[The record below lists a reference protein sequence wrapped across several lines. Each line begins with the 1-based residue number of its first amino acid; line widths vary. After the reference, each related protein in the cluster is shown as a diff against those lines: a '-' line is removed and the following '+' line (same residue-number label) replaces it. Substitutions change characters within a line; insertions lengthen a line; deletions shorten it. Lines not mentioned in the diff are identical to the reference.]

1 MLTLKEFKEARG
13 VLSGVIRN
21 TSLVYSPAFSKATG
35 NQIYIKP
42 ENMQVTGAYK
52 IRGAYYKISTLSDEE
67 KARGLVTAS
76 AGNHAQGVAYAAQAA
91 GVSATIV
98 MPTTTPL
105 VKVNNTKDYGAKVVL
120 HGETFDDAAE
130 LAAKLSEEEGLT
142 YVHPFNDPAIATGQG
157 TISYEIF
164 QDLPDVDVIL
174 VPIGGGGLATGVS
187 TLAKLLNPNVTVIG
201 VEPSGAASM
210 KASLEAGHVV
220 TLDRVE
226 TIADGV
232 AVKTPGD
239 QIFPYI
245 QKNIDDIITI
255 PDDELV
261 DAFLD
266 MMEKHKMIVENAG
279 LLTIAALRAG
289 KHVLCEKP
297 MATTLADCE
306 AMAAAARESGK
317 FLMIGQNQRLTKA
330 HQKARQLVAD
340 GVLGDILTFRTTFG
354 HGGPETWSVD
364 PGKNTWFFDKSK
376 AAMGA
381 MADLGIHKTDLIQYL
396 LGQTVVEA
404 TAKVTTL
411 EAGGRRAA
419 HRRGRQRHLHLPH
432 ERRRH
437 RHHDRQ
443 LDLLRRGGQLHRALR
458 HKGHPA
464 HLRRPGLLPQAHHR
478 RRGEGALR
486 AGGHPDQRQPDRLR
500 RHRLLHGL
508 PDRQHAP
515 RHLRRVGA
523 HRHAGR
529 VCLSGVLP
537 DRQGGVRRPGLTK
550 GVFTI

>member
-210 KASLEAGHVV
+210 KASLDAGHVV

-279 LLTIAALRAG
+279 LLPIAALSHLKCRGKNVVPVLSGGNMDVITVASLVQHGLINRGRVFTFSVQLPDRPGELLRVAQLVAAANGNIIKLEHNQFVNINRQSGVELRVTLEAFGHTHKRAILDA
-289 KHVLCEKP
+289 LCG
-297 MATTLADCE
+297 AGY
-306 AMAAAARESGK
+306 AARECHTND
-317 FLMIGQNQRLTKA
+317 FY
-330 HQKARQLVAD
+330 H
-340 GVLGDILTFRTTFG
+340 
-354 HGGPETWSVD
+354 
-364 PGKNTWFFDKSK
+364 
-376 AAMGA
+376 
-381 MADLGIHKTDLIQYL
+381 
-396 LGQTVVEA
+396 
-404 TAKVTTL
+404 
-411 EAGGRRAA
+411 
-419 HRRGRQRHLHLPH
+419 
-432 ERRRH
+432 
-437 RHHDRQ
+437 
-443 LDLLRRGGQLHRALR
+443 
-458 HKGHPA
+458 
-464 HLRRPGLLPQAHHR
+464 
-478 RRGEGALR
+478 
-486 AGGHPDQRQPDRLR
+486 
-500 RHRLLHGL
+500 
-508 PDRQHAP
+508 
-515 RHLRRVGA
+515 
-523 HRHAGR
+523 
-529 VCLSGVLP
+529 
-537 DRQGGVRRPGLTK
+537 
-550 GVFTI
+550 

>member
-164 QDLPDVDVIL
+164 RDLPDVDVIL

-210 KASLEAGHVV
+210 KASLDAGHVV

-279 LLTIAALRAG
+279 LLPIAALSHLKCRGKNVVPVLSGGNMDVITVASLVQHGLINRGRVFTFSVQLPDRPGELLRVAQLVAEANGNIIKLEHNQFVNINRQSGVELRVTLEAFGHTHKRAILDA
-289 KHVLCEKP
+289 LCG
-297 MATTLADCE
+297 AGY
-306 AMAAAARESGK
+306 AARECHTND
-317 FLMIGQNQRLTKA
+317 FY
-330 HQKARQLVAD
+330 H
-340 GVLGDILTFRTTFG
+340 
-354 HGGPETWSVD
+354 
-364 PGKNTWFFDKSK
+364 
-376 AAMGA
+376 
-381 MADLGIHKTDLIQYL
+381 
-396 LGQTVVEA
+396 
-404 TAKVTTL
+404 
-411 EAGGRRAA
+411 
-419 HRRGRQRHLHLPH
+419 
-432 ERRRH
+432 
-437 RHHDRQ
+437 
-443 LDLLRRGGQLHRALR
+443 
-458 HKGHPA
+458 
-464 HLRRPGLLPQAHHR
+464 
-478 RRGEGALR
+478 
-486 AGGHPDQRQPDRLR
+486 
-500 RHRLLHGL
+500 
-508 PDRQHAP
+508 
-515 RHLRRVGA
+515 
-523 HRHAGR
+523 
-529 VCLSGVLP
+529 
-537 DRQGGVRRPGLTK
+537 
-550 GVFTI
+550 

>member
-210 KASLEAGHVV
+210 KASLDAGHVV

-279 LLTIAALRAG
+279 LLTIAALKHLGCKG
-289 KHVLCEKP
+289 KNVVPIL
-297 MATTLADCE
+297 
-306 AMAAAARESGK
+306 SGGNMDVITVASLVQHGLVRRGRV
-317 FLMIGQNQRLTKA
+317 FTFSVQLPDRPGELVRVA
-330 HQKARQLVAD
+330 ELVAGLNGNIIKLEHNQFVNINRQA
-340 GVLGDILTFRTTFG
+340 GVELR
-354 HGGPETWSVD
+354 V
-364 PGKNTWFFDKSK
+364 
-376 AAMGA
+376 
-381 MADLGIHKTDLIQYL
+381 
-396 LGQTVVEA
+396 
-404 TAKVTTL
+404 TL
-411 EAGGRRAA
+411 EAFGMSHKA
-419 HRRGRQRHLHLPH
+419 
-432 ERRRH
+432 EIM
-437 RHHDRQ
+437 D
-443 LDLLRRGGQLHRALR
+443 ALQNAGYDA
-458 HKGHPA
+458 KEVM
-464 HLRRPGLLPQAHHR
+464 PGNLY
-478 RRGEGALR
+478 
-486 AGGHPDQRQPDRLR
+486 D
-500 RHRLLHGL
+500 
-508 PDRQHAP
+508 
-515 RHLRRVGA
+515 
-523 HRHAGR
+523 
-529 VCLSGVLP
+529 
-537 DRQGGVRRPGLTK
+537 
-550 GVFTI
+550 

>member
-142 YVHPFNDPAIATGQG
+142 YVHPFNAPAIATGQG

-201 VEPSGAASM
+201 GEPAGAASM
-210 KASLEAGHVV
+210 KASLDAGHVV

-279 LLTIAALRAG
+279 LLPIAALSHLKCRGKNVVPVLSGGNMDVITVASLVQHGLINRGRVFTFSVQLPDRPGELLRVAQLVAEANGNIIKLEHNQFVNINRQSGVELRVTLEAFGHTHKRAILDA
-289 KHVLCEKP
+289 LCG
-297 MATTLADCE
+297 AGY
-306 AMAAAARESGK
+306 AARECHTND
-317 FLMIGQNQRLTKA
+317 FY
-330 HQKARQLVAD
+330 H
-340 GVLGDILTFRTTFG
+340 
-354 HGGPETWSVD
+354 
-364 PGKNTWFFDKSK
+364 
-376 AAMGA
+376 
-381 MADLGIHKTDLIQYL
+381 
-396 LGQTVVEA
+396 
-404 TAKVTTL
+404 
-411 EAGGRRAA
+411 
-419 HRRGRQRHLHLPH
+419 
-432 ERRRH
+432 
-437 RHHDRQ
+437 
-443 LDLLRRGGQLHRALR
+443 
-458 HKGHPA
+458 
-464 HLRRPGLLPQAHHR
+464 
-478 RRGEGALR
+478 
-486 AGGHPDQRQPDRLR
+486 
-500 RHRLLHGL
+500 
-508 PDRQHAP
+508 
-515 RHLRRVGA
+515 
-523 HRHAGR
+523 
-529 VCLSGVLP
+529 
-537 DRQGGVRRPGLTK
+537 
-550 GVFTI
+550 

>member
-210 KASLEAGHVV
+210 KASLDAGHVV

-232 AVKTPGD
+232 AVKTPGA

-279 LLTIAALRAG
+279 LLPIAALSHLKCRGKNVVPVLSGGNMDVITVASLVQHGLINRGRVFTFSVQLPDRPGELLRVAQLVAEANGNIIKLEHNQFVNINRQSGVELRVTLEAFGHTHKRAILDA
-289 KHVLCEKP
+289 LCG
-297 MATTLADCE
+297 AGY
-306 AMAAAARESGK
+306 AARECHTND
-317 FLMIGQNQRLTKA
+317 FY
-330 HQKARQLVAD
+330 H
-340 GVLGDILTFRTTFG
+340 
-354 HGGPETWSVD
+354 
-364 PGKNTWFFDKSK
+364 
-376 AAMGA
+376 
-381 MADLGIHKTDLIQYL
+381 
-396 LGQTVVEA
+396 
-404 TAKVTTL
+404 
-411 EAGGRRAA
+411 
-419 HRRGRQRHLHLPH
+419 
-432 ERRRH
+432 
-437 RHHDRQ
+437 
-443 LDLLRRGGQLHRALR
+443 
-458 HKGHPA
+458 
-464 HLRRPGLLPQAHHR
+464 
-478 RRGEGALR
+478 
-486 AGGHPDQRQPDRLR
+486 
-500 RHRLLHGL
+500 
-508 PDRQHAP
+508 
-515 RHLRRVGA
+515 
-523 HRHAGR
+523 
-529 VCLSGVLP
+529 
-537 DRQGGVRRPGLTK
+537 
-550 GVFTI
+550 

>member
-210 KASLEAGHVV
+210 KASLDAGHVV

-279 LLTIAALRAG
+279 LLPIAALSHLKCRG
-289 KHVLCEKP
+289 KNVVPVLSGGNMDVITVASLVQHGLINRGRVFTFSVQLPDRPGELLRVAQLVAEANGNIIKLEHNQFVNINRQSGVELRV
-297 MATTLADCE
+297 TLAAFGHTHKRAILDALCG
-306 AMAAAARESGK
+306 AGYAARECHTND
-317 FLMIGQNQRLTKA
+317 FY
-330 HQKARQLVAD
+330 H
-340 GVLGDILTFRTTFG
+340 
-354 HGGPETWSVD
+354 
-364 PGKNTWFFDKSK
+364 
-376 AAMGA
+376 
-381 MADLGIHKTDLIQYL
+381 
-396 LGQTVVEA
+396 
-404 TAKVTTL
+404 
-411 EAGGRRAA
+411 
-419 HRRGRQRHLHLPH
+419 
-432 ERRRH
+432 
-437 RHHDRQ
+437 
-443 LDLLRRGGQLHRALR
+443 
-458 HKGHPA
+458 
-464 HLRRPGLLPQAHHR
+464 
-478 RRGEGALR
+478 
-486 AGGHPDQRQPDRLR
+486 
-500 RHRLLHGL
+500 
-508 PDRQHAP
+508 
-515 RHLRRVGA
+515 
-523 HRHAGR
+523 
-529 VCLSGVLP
+529 
-537 DRQGGVRRPGLTK
+537 
-550 GVFTI
+550 

>member
-210 KASLEAGHVV
+210 KASLDAGHVV

-245 QKNIDDIITI
+245 RKNIDDIITI

-279 LLTIAALRAG
+279 LLPIAALSHLKCRGKNVVPVLSGGNMDVITVASLVQHGLINRGRVFTFSVQLPDRPGELLRVAQLVAEANGNIIKLEHNQFVNINRQSGVELRVTLEAFGHTHKRAILDA
-289 KHVLCEKP
+289 LCG
-297 MATTLADCE
+297 AGY
-306 AMAAAARESGK
+306 AARECHTND
-317 FLMIGQNQRLTKA
+317 FY
-330 HQKARQLVAD
+330 H
-340 GVLGDILTFRTTFG
+340 
-354 HGGPETWSVD
+354 
-364 PGKNTWFFDKSK
+364 
-376 AAMGA
+376 
-381 MADLGIHKTDLIQYL
+381 
-396 LGQTVVEA
+396 
-404 TAKVTTL
+404 
-411 EAGGRRAA
+411 
-419 HRRGRQRHLHLPH
+419 
-432 ERRRH
+432 
-437 RHHDRQ
+437 
-443 LDLLRRGGQLHRALR
+443 
-458 HKGHPA
+458 
-464 HLRRPGLLPQAHHR
+464 
-478 RRGEGALR
+478 
-486 AGGHPDQRQPDRLR
+486 
-500 RHRLLHGL
+500 
-508 PDRQHAP
+508 
-515 RHLRRVGA
+515 
-523 HRHAGR
+523 
-529 VCLSGVLP
+529 
-537 DRQGGVRRPGLTK
+537 
-550 GVFTI
+550 